1 MHFSKS
7 EKNSLIFSIVIILII
22 FILSANLA
30 WINPDTRGAIK
41 VLSVPLF
48 WQYDVDA
55 ILELGT
61 ANYFPD
67 IFKELPARVTR
78 PLYPFIV
85 NTLGNLLNFISPI
98 KFDFIYFIVFSYF
111 FMKLCF
117 FTLAAI
123 CLIKICSY
131 LNLAD
136 KNIKIILLIVF
147 LNSILLKSIT
157 TFHTT
162 ELQILLPIISTYI
175 YILFL
180 EKKINILFFGLF
192 LGTLFLSKNNYAI
205 ILTIFLHMI
214 YFKKFK
220 DSIVFLL
227 LFCIPTILW
236 TMFYQNYLNIDYSMT
251 KEANV
256 YGWYSFR
263 ISNLILYFKD
273 FLTCII
279 TFIKSY
285 YIFFLII
292 IIYLTKI
299 DLTKINKK
307 FTIFF
312 VLLTFSTIIQM
323 IVSNKMHSIYM
334 TKDTYFIYAIILGVI
349 IYKISNNFLSITFN
363 KINFLIFGLIVLFNS
378 IVSLANFPLIHPD
391 EQKVLLDHKVY
402 IKKGIEKHEK

>member
-1 MHFSKS
+1 MHISKS
-7 EKNSLIFSIVIILII
+7 EKSSLIFSIGIILII

-30 WINPDTRGAIK
+30 WINPDSRGAIK

-67 IFKELPARVTR
+67 IFKELPTRVSR

-131 LNLAD
+131 LNLGD

-192 LGTLFLSKNNYAI
+192 LGILFLSKNNYAI

-263 ISNLILYFKD
+263 ISNPILYFKD

-299 DLTKINKK
+299 DITKINKK

-334 TKDTYFIYAIILGVI
+334 TKDTYFIYAIVLGVI

>member
-131 LNLAD
+131 LNLGD

-323 IVSNKMHSIYM
+323 IVSNKEYSIYM